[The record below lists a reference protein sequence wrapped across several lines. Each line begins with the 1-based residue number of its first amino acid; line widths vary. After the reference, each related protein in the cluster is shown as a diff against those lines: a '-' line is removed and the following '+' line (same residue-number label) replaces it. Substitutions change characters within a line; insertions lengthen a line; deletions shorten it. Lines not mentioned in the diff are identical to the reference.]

1 MHRAAV
7 RLHAPRGDA
16 RHGIGSHGLAT
27 RQDKGQRRDPGC
39 RGVSANSHALN
50 HRQTPTSPTPSL
62 CPSLVSRVARR
73 NVPSNSQC
81 RNETPR
87 TPLTPVVSSPRT
99 SFTSASPLSRR
110 HPKREP
116 SGDPP
121 EYRFRRTSTCF
132 HTYNEPNRP
141 SVTLTTA
148 LIPFTLTPPS
158 TPTSTPTPTSTL
170 HPTTFK
176 HRPSTPRPSGQF
188 QVSRDVQRFSP
199 TPNFR

>member
-1 MHRAAV
+1 MRILTHSITDKHPHLLRRPCVPVSSRA
-7 RLHAPRGDA
+7 
-16 RHGIGSHGLAT
+16 
-27 RQDKGQRRDPGC
+27 
-39 RGVSANSHALN
+39 
-50 HRQTPTSPTPSL
+50 
-62 CPSLVSRVARR
+62 SRVARR

-158 TPTSTPTPTSTL
+158 TPTSTPTPTSNPHSNLYPSPYNLQTPSL
-170 HPTTFK
+170 DPPPLRAVPGFSGRSTFLT
-176 HRPSTPRPSGQF
+176 HTQF
-188 QVSRDVQRFSP
+188 PMTHDGRRVTSIQSISVRFQSAIG
-199 TPNFR
+199 NY